1 MTVYDACRHIREK
14 VPEAV
19 ASTKG
24 VKGGHTNIHVHTHT
38 HTHTH
43 THKYLT
49 ELINRSM
56 HIFLVCQG
64 RNIFCNIVVEEW
76 LSWQYIAQGK
86 N

>member
-24 VKGGHTNIHVHTHT
+24 VKGGHTHIHV
-38 HTHTH
+38 H

-56 HIFLVCQG
+56 HIYLVCQG
-64 RNIFCNIVVEEW
+64 RNIFCNIVLEE
-76 LSWQYIAQGK
+76 WQYIAQGK